1 MRIRQTKQCDCQ
13 TLAHGQASDD
23 ATQEEEQ
30 QVTQEKLTS
39 TTATQDDGK
48 EVKKYVRVGIF
59 FYILSFEFLVRMR
72 EIPFLSQI
80 RTLSRCIKLWMG
92 MKTLRVLLW

>member
-1 MRIRQTKQCDCQ
+1 MRIRQTKQFDCQ

-59 FYILSFEFLVRMR
+59 SIYYRLNF
-72 EIPFLSQI
+72 
-80 RTLSRCIKLWMG
+80 
-92 MKTLRVLLW
+92 

>member
-48 EVKKYVRVGIF
+48 EVKK
-59 FYILSFEFLVRMR
+59 
-72 EIPFLSQI
+72 
-80 RTLSRCIKLWMG
+80 
-92 MKTLRVLLW
+92 